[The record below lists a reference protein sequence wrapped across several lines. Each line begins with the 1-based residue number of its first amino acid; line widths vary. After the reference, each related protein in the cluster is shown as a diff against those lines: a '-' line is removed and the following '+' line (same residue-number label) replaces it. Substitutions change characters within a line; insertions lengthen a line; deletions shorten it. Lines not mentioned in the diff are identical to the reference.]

1 MEAAFF
7 VTSNAFLNQSFLK
20 VYVYIE
26 IIIIVEKRYIYYAL
40 EIFTKNL
47 TSEKSKTFE
56 EKIHNVYC
64 TIFSSLDH
72 NYDVSH
78 QNQNS
83 IHMSQSLLD
92 RAVIAVLDL
101 Q

>member
-26 IIIIVEKRYIYYAL
+26 IIIIVEKIYL
-40 EIFTKNL
+40 LRFGNFFTKNL

-56 EKIHNVYC
+56 EKIHNVNC
-64 TIFSSLDH
+64 TIFSSLAH
-72 NYDVSH
+72 YHAVSQ
-78 QNQNS
+78 QNQKS
-83 IHMSQSLLD
+83 VGLK
-92 RAVIAVLDL
+92 VF
-101 Q
+101 